1 MILYRVYHYITSEAR
16 MKTDV
21 KQYFNPDQHLTLHK
35 DNEGNMIGGGYQVNN
50 LLYQH
55 KMPLFVSLDDAETQ
69 RGGSGGIGGGDDD
82 DQHFIPEK
90 FSDLFR
96 DLAVPAGL
104 FMMPALFRPRNYAF
118 EVPEAEPKTSAEAAA
133 EAEANNDKSDNDSD
147 STDSTDTES
156 ESESES
162 DRRKPVPKDIFDRLL
177 ELVTPSERVQHD
189 VKTRRQRQQHSK
201 ETRSNKKKTNTT
213 KRARSYME

>member
-1 MILYRVYHYITSEAR
+1 

-21 KQYFNPDQHLTLHK
+21 KQYFNPDQHLTLHQ

-69 RGGSGGIGGGDDD
+69 RGGSGGIGGGNDD
-82 DQHFIPEK
+82 HYIPEK

-118 EVPEAEPKTSAEAAA
+118 EIPEAEPKAPAGAEAT
-133 EAEANNDKSDNDSD
+133 NNKSESDSDTD
-147 STDSTDTES
+147 STDSTDSDTES
-156 ESESES
+156 ER

-189 VKTRRQRQQHSK
+189 VKTRRQRPHAK
-201 ETRSNKKKTNTT
+201 EHRSNKKKTNTT

>member
-1 MILYRVYHYITSEAR
+1 
-16 MKTDV
+16 MKTEV
-21 KQYFNPDQHLTLHK
+21 KQYFNPDQHLTLHQ

-55 KMPLFVSLDDAETQ
+55 KMPLFVSLDDANHGQ
-69 RGGSGGIGGGDDD
+69 SGGGSGSGGHDNDE
-82 DQHFIPEK
+82 HIIPEK

-118 EVPEAEPKTSAEAAA
+118 EIPEAEPKAAA
-133 EAEANNDKSDNDSD
+133 EAAEDAEATNNK
-147 STDSTDTES
+147 S

-162 DRRKPVPKDIFDRLL
+162 DTDSTDSDTESERDLRKPVPKDIFDRLL

-189 VKTRRQRQQHSK
+189 VKTRRQR
-201 ETRSNKKKTNTT
+201 RSSDGRKDVKNKKNTT

>member
-1 MILYRVYHYITSEAR
+1 
-16 MKTDV
+16 MKTEV
-21 KQYFNPDQHLTLHK
+21 KQYFNPDHHLTLHQDK
-35 DNEGNMIGGGYQVNN
+35 DGNMIGGGYHVNN

-55 KMPLFVSLDDAETQ
+55 KMPLFVSLDDTEKQ
-69 RGGSGGIGGGDDD
+69 HGGGSGGA

-118 EVPEAEPKTSAEAAA
+118 EVAEPVPEEAKKKTQ
-133 EAEANNDKSDNDSD
+133 DDDDHDDDDNYY
-147 STDSTDTES
+147 TDTDDDD
-156 ESESES
+156 

-177 ELVTPSERVQHD
+177 DLVTPSERVQHD
-189 VKTRRQRQQHSK
+189 VKTRRRRQRQ
-201 ETRSNKKKTNTT
+201 RSNKKKTNTT
-213 KRARSYME
+213 KKARSYME

>member
-1 MILYRVYHYITSEAR
+1 
-16 MKTDV
+16 MKTEV
-21 KQYFNPDQHLTLHK
+21 KQYFNPDHHLTLHQDK
-35 DNEGNMIGGGYQVNN
+35 EGNMIGGGYHVNN

-55 KMPLFVSLDDAETQ
+55 KMPLFVSLDDAERQ
-69 RGGSGGIGGGDDD
+69 HGGGGGGGGGSGGGDD
-82 DQHFIPEK
+82 HFIPEK

-118 EVPEAEPKTSAEAAA
+118 EVPEAATEAATEEAKTA
-133 EAEANNDKSDNDSD
+133 EKND
-147 STDSTDTES
+147 TDTDTNTDTDTDDDD
-156 ESESES
+156 

-177 ELVTPSERVQHD
+177 DLVTPNERVQHD
-189 VKTRRQRQQHSK
+189 VKTRRRR
-201 ETRSNKKKTNTT
+201 RSSDGRKDVKKKKSST

>member
-1 MILYRVYHYITSEAR
+1 
-16 MKTDV
+16 MKTEV
-21 KQYFNPDQHLTLHK
+21 KQYFNPDQHLTLHQDK
-35 DNEGNMIGGGYQVNN
+35 DGNMIGGGYQVNN

-55 KMPLFVSLDDAETQ
+55 KMPLFVSLDDTENQ
-69 RGGSGGIGGGDDD
+69 RGGGGA

-118 EVPEAEPKTSAEAAA
+118 EVA
-133 EAEANNDKSDNDSD
+133 EAEAEAESPSKKLHKEHDDDD
-147 STDSTDTES
+147 ADTTDSES
-156 ESESES
+156 DSESES
-162 DRRKPVPKDIFDRLL
+162 DRRKTVPKDIFDRLL

-189 VKTRRQRQQHSK
+189 VKTRRHRQH
-201 ETRSNKKKTNTT
+201 SNKKKTNTT
-213 KRARSYME
+213 KKARSYME